1 MTFHVAKA
9 RNWTRKT
16 TLAVHMYECAIAYLG
31 TWRTRNKE
39 PSTDVSAN
47 VLTGAFMTAKM
58 RNRRTTTPLYNSEVP
73 KHFASAHS
81 WAK

>member
-16 TLAVHMYECAIAYLG
+16 TLAVHMYECAIAYLD

-58 RNRRTTTPLYNSEVP
+58 RINEPPLRCITRKSLNTLHLHTHELI
-73 KHFASAHS
+73 
-81 WAK
+81 